1 MELSEIGEFGL
12 IERVKW
18 QACGERSRAGARVK
32 GQGVLAGIGD
42 DAAVLK
48 LSEGKLLVAAV
59 DTLVEKVHFDLSYY
73 SYFDLGWKSL
83 AVNLSDIAA
92 MGANPKWALVSIGL
106 PERTK
111 VEDILEFYK
120 GMKALGDMYDVSVV
134 GGDTVSSPGRLY
146 VSVTLLGEVPRR
158 RMVLRKGAKPG
169 DLILTTGSLGG
180 AAPGKRIKH
189 LRPEP
194 RVKEGRIIASG
205 GATSMIDSSDGLSRS
220 LAELCKASG
229 KGALLFE
236 GLIPRAKKASLKEAL
251 HGGEDYE
258 LVFTCPKRRAGAII
272 KKLAKLSKASVI
284 GRMTNNKG
292 RVVLSCAGGKEK
304 ELEIRS
310 FEHF

>member
-1 MELSEIGEFGL
+1 MELLKLGEFGL
-12 IERVKW
+12 IAAIR
-18 QACGERSRAGARVK
+18 
-32 GQGVLAGIGD
+32 GQIHGKQCREGVLAGIGD

-48 LSEGKLLVAAV
+48 LSEGKLLVAAA

-92 MGANPKWALVSIGL
+92 MGADPKWALVSIGL
-106 PERTK
+106 PKRTK
-111 VEDILEFYK
+111 VKNVIRFYK
-120 GMKALGDMYDVSVV
+120 GMKALGGKYGVSIV
-134 GGDTVSSPGRLY
+134 GGDTVSSPNRLY
-146 VSVTLLGEVPRR
+146 VSITLLGEVLRK
-158 RMVLRKGAKPG
+158 RMVLRKGAKEG
-169 DLILTTGSLGG
+169 DLILATGSLGG
-180 AAPGKRIKH
+180 ALPGRNIKH

-194 RVKEGRIIASG
+194 RVREGRIIANG

-272 KKLAKLSKASVI
+272 KELAKLSKASVI